1 MKFNLLVD
9 FEDTISEPL
18 ILWPESRRIEAKPL
32 IPDPPTPIKCICNF
46 FSIIKYNSTLCFV
59 LCIAYRVSRSD
70 LFGKISMFI
79 YLYGFYKSNEYVI
92 KIKNLKRKAQ
102 NHSLKFK
109 IKEKGFK
116 F

>member
-1 MKFNLLVD
+1 
-9 FEDTISEPL
+9 
-18 ILWPESRRIEAKPL
+18 
-32 IPDPPTPIKCICNF
+32 
-46 FSIIKYNSTLCFV
+46 
-59 LCIAYRVSRSD
+59 
-70 LFGKISMFI
+70 MFI

-109 IKEKGFK
+109 IKEKGVK